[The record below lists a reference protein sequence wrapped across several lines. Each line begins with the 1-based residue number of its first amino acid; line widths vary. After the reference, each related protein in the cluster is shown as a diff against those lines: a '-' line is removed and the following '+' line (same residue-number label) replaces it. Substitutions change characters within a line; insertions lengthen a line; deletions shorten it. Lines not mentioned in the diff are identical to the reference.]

1 MAEVI
6 AKSKEHKVRYSS
18 PPRSFFLDLTRVAQM
33 IRQTQQEEDE
43 NLRRELDGELDSIRS
58 LLFARPP
65 AETAAESS
73 SAVAPEYI
81 QAPLAPPEDDK
92 EYDQY
97 VRELA
102 LDRRAKPKDRT
113 KTEEEL
119 ARDEKEALEKAE
131 RRRLKRMR
139 GEESDSEGEQKGG
152 KRKQARGRGG
162 DDLDDDFYDE
172 ETEAGLG
179 AGLSGD
185 VAMKEPEEEN
195 GEEEDSEDE
204 DGSEEE
210 DSEEEDAEDGSV
222 AGEFESAEEDS
233 GEEDGEEG
241 ESEAL
246 VQSSRKRRSKSKP
259 ARKEL
264 PYTFPCPETHDEL
277 LEIVEDVDEADVPT
291 IVKRIRTLHH
301 ASLADDNKFKLQVS
315 SPVSHLETISCSCLS
330 SG

>member
-1 MAEVI
+1 M
-6 AKSKEHKVRYSS
+6 
-18 PPRSFFLDLTRVAQM
+18 
-33 IRQTQQEEDE
+33 RQTQQEEDE
-43 NLRRELDGELDSIRS
+43 NLRHQLDEELDDIRS
-58 LLFARPP
+58 LLFAAPPVENAATEQSASDAARPTLVQP
-65 AETAAESS
+65 
-73 SAVAPEYI
+73 
-81 QAPLAPPEDDK
+81 APPEDDK

-119 ARDEKEALEKAE
+119 AREEKEALEKAE

-139 GEESDSEGEQKGG
+139 GEETDSEDEQKGG
-152 KRKQARGRGG
+152 KRKQARARGG
-162 DDLDDDFYDE
+162 DDLEDDFYDE
-172 ETEAGLG
+172 DAQAALG
-179 AGLSGD
+179 AGLGDD
-185 VAMKEPEEEN
+185 VAMSESGDEED
-195 GEEEDSEDE
+195 EEEDTEGEGDSDE
-204 DGSEEE
+204 EGSEEDE
-210 DSEEEDAEDGSV
+210 REEGSV

-246 VQSSRKRRSKSKP
+246 VKSSRKRRTKSKS

-264 PYTFPCPETHDEL
+264 PYTFPCPETHDEF

-301 ASLADDNKFKLQVS
+301 ASLAEDNKFKLQVS
-315 SPVSHLETISCSCLS
+315 AEAYRLCRASTHTTTP
-330 SG
+330 